1 MSTLNLMAQNGYV
14 FASSSAPIV
23 SRALLRSELIQIRNC
38 LQVLVSLEY
47 TLEQSHV
54 VIDNVQKID
63 KLLSDD
69 NLFCS
74 DSDSFNSDAKYK
86 RL

>member
-1 MSTLNLMAQNGYV
+1 LC
-14 FASSSAPIV
+14 
-23 SRALLRSELIQIRNC
+23 SELIQIRNC

-74 DSDSFNSDAKYK
+74 DSFNTDAKISGYDD
-86 RL
+86 

>member
-1 MSTLNLMAQNGYV
+1 MSTLKLMAQNGYV
-14 FASSSAPIV
+14 FASRSAPIV
-23 SRALLRSELIQIRNC
+23 SRALFSSELIQIRNC

-47 TLEQSHV
+47 TLEQSRV

-74 DSDSFNSDAKYK
+74 DSFNTDAKDK
-86 RL
+86 WL